1 MCHVCL
7 DVYKKHSLFCIK
19 RLKKTDSLDDMI
31 KRKEREEV
39 GDSHRKSSSV
49 KAVIVHLQDYCL
61 STDLYYETDTK
72 RCFSKEEL

>member
-7 DVYKKHSLFCIK
+7 DVYKKNSLFCIK
-19 RLKKTDSLDDMI
+19 RPKKTDSLDDMI

-49 KAVIVHLQDYCL
+49 KAVIVHLQDYRQL
-61 STDLYYETDTK
+61 THYEATK